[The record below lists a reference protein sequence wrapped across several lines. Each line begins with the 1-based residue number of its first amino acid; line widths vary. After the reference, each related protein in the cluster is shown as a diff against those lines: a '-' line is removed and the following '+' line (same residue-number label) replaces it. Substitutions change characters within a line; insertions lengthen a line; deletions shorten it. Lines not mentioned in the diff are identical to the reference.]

1 MTAPGAAA
9 IAAARIRLD
18 GFAIRTPLIRWQEGA
33 GDLWLKLETLQP
45 IGSFKIRGARN
56 AIAEAPDG
64 ALRHGVVT
72 ASAGNMAQGVAWCA
86 RAIGVRCAVVV
97 PDHAPRTKLEAIER
111 LGAQIVAVPF
121 ERWWRVLQ
129 ERRFEGLPGYFVH
142 PVSDPAVIAGNG
154 TIGLELVEDLPAVE
168 EVYVPFG
175 GGGLASGI
183 AAGLRAA
190 GSAARVIAVEP
201 ETAAPLTASLAA
213 GAPVAIDYR
222 ASFVDGAGG
231 RSVLAE
237 MWPLVQALVAE
248 ARTVSLGETAEAVR
262 LLAERARVVAE
273 GAGALA
279 LAAARA
285 AAGRGR
291 PAVAIVSGGNID
303 AARLAAILR
312 GEVPA

>member
-1 MTAPGAAA
+1 MNVPGAAA
-9 IAAARIRLD
+9 IAAARARLD
-18 GFAIRTPLIRWQEGA
+18 GFAIRTPLIRWQEGD
-33 GDLWLKLETLQP
+33 GEIWLKLENLQP

-56 AIAEAPDG
+56 AMAEAPEG

-86 RAIGVRCAVVV
+86 RALGVECTVVV
-97 PDHAPRTKLEAIER
+97 PDHAPRTKLDAIER
-111 LGAQIVAVPF
+111 LGARLIAVPF

-129 ERRFEGLPGYFVH
+129 ERGYEGLPGYFVH
-142 PVSDPAVIAGNG
+142 PVSDPAVIAGNA
-154 TIGLELVEDLPAVE
+154 TIGLEIAEELPAVDD
-168 EVYVPFG
+168 VFVPYG
-175 GGGLASGI
+175 GGGLACGI
-183 AAGLRAA
+183 AVGFRAS

-201 ETAAPLTASLAA
+201 DTAAPLSASLAA

-237 MWPLVQALVAE
+237 MWPLVQGLVAE
-248 ARTVSLGETAEAVR
+248 ARTVSLAETAEAVG
-262 LLAERARVVAE
+262 LLAERGRVVAE

-285 AAGRGR
+285 AAGKGR
-291 PAVAIVSGGNID
+291 RAVAIVSGGNID
-303 AARLAAILR
+303 SARLAAVLR
-312 GEVPA
+312 GEIPV